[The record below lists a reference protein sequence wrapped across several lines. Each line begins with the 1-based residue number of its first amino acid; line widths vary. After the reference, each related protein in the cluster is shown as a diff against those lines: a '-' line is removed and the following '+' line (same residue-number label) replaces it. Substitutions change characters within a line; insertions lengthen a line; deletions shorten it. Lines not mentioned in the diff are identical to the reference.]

1 MAVLLIP
8 NTIKDSGLAVTRRAV
23 SILRDLGAS
32 VLMPQP
38 EQPQDHLP
46 GVLCLPEAQAYQK
59 ADQVVTIG
67 GDGTLLRAGHACVRY
82 GKPVLGVNLG
92 RTGFLATCEVE
103 ELPEKLRR
111 LVSGA
116 YRISQRGLLS
126 ACSTAGD
133 WKAQAINDIVL
144 FGQTR
149 LHPMD
154 YKVYCD
160 GSFVSGY
167 RSDGLI
173 LATPTGSTAYSFSA
187 GGPVLDGNADVLV
200 LTPVCAHNVHSAP
213 LVFASGRTLELVA
226 DEENRDTCY
235 VCADSGPRCVLQPG
249 ESVRVTASAQK
260 LQLITFADSEQFCAI
275 ENKLMR
281 R

>member
-8 NTIKDSGLAVTRRAV
+8 NTIKDSGLAVTRRAAT
-23 SILRDLGAS
+23 LLQELGVA
-32 VLMPQP
+32 VLIAQP
-38 EQPQDHLP
+38 DSPEGILP
-46 GVLCLPEAQAYQK
+46 GVHCLPEAQAYQQ

-103 ELPEKLRR
+103 ELPDKLRR
-111 LVSGA
+111 LAAGA
-116 YRISQRGLLS
+116 YKLSARGLLCVVS
-126 ACSTAGD
+126 PNG
-133 WKAQAINDIVL
+133 WKAQAINDVVL
-144 FGQTR
+144 FGHTR

-160 GSFVSGY
+160 GSFVSSY

-187 GGPVLDGNADVLV
+187 GGPVLDGQADVMV
-200 LTPVCAHNVHSAP
+200 LTPVCAHNVHTAP
-213 LVFASGRTLELVA
+213 LVFAAGRTLELVA

-235 VCADSGPRCVLQPG
+235 VCADSGPRCDLQPG
-249 ESVRVTASAQK
+249 DSVRITASAQK
-260 LQLITFADSEQFCAI
+260 LNLITFADSEQFCAI